1 MTTSI
6 ANETTSLLP
15 LASACIGFLGAL
27 FLYFLKERNDLK
39 SRRREAMFF
48 LLFFT
53 NTLEKMISARALH
66 RHSGSNFDE
75 AIRKLASARLDYYSW
90 SEISKLAD
98 INAAWIAGEYDQLV
112 HTDGIK
118 SELQTMAASF
128 TERANKY

>member
-1 MTTSI
+1 MTNGIACETS
-6 ANETTSLLP
+6 SLLP
-15 LASACIGFLGAL
+15 LASAGIGFLGAL

-39 SRRREAMFF
+39 SRRREAMYF
-48 LLFFT
+48 LVFFT
-53 NTLEKMISARALH
+53 STLEKMISARALL

-90 SEISKLAD
+90 PEVSKLAD

-118 SELQTMAASF
+118 SELQAMAAAF
-128 TERANKY
+128 TERAKKY